1 MAYSQNLPSTVLE
14 AGSAKSR
21 CQQGRFSLGAVRQDV
36 VQPLSPSG
44 ALLAVSGVGSQLDHP
59 NPSSRGS
66 LLLSCLSASFLCK
79 RRAVMLGQGLPGGA
93 SGEESTCQSRRCKS
107 RGLDPWVGKIPWKRR
122 RHPTPPQDSCLENP
136 MDRGA
141 WWATVHGVTK
151 SRTQLK
157 RLGTAH
163 IYT

>member
-59 NPSSRGS
+59 NPSSRGG

-107 RGLDPWVGKIPWKRR
+107 RGLDPWVGKIPWKR
-122 RHPTPPQDSCLENP
+122 
-136 MDRGA
+136 A
-141 WWATVHGVTK
+141 WQH
-151 SRTQLK
+151 SRVLAWRILRTEEPGGLQSTGSQ
-157 RLGTAH
+157 RVGH
-163 IYT
+163 D